1 MDPPA
6 FDVTE
11 TQLVAYSSCMIR
23 NMILENDEGNN
34 VVRLWQNDWMPY
46 MLLEGSIG
54 YPPSDTQ
61 HAVNHPRIEFNDLAR
76 FLDLTL

>member
-1 MDPPA
+1 M
-6 FDVTE
+6 
-11 TQLVAYSSCMIR
+11 
-23 NMILENDEGNN
+23 
-34 VVRLWQNDWMPY
+34 VRLWQNEWMLY

-61 HAVNHPRIEFNDLAR
+61 QAVNHPGIEFNDLAR